1 MDMRALFGLA
11 PVIPVVTIADAA
23 DAVPMARALLAG
35 GLKSVEITLRT
46 PAALEAIRR
55 VAAEVPELAAGAGT
69 ILNCEDLQAAYEA
82 EAAFFVSPGLTEA
95 LLIEASARGLP
106 YLPGVATAAEIMA
119 ALDHGF
125 DCLKFF
131 PAAPFGLEMVKA
143 FAGPFPGVAF
153 CTTGGISRDN
163 AASFLALPNVRA
175 VGASWV
181 ASEALLAAKDWAGI
195 EANARAAA
203 ALARA

>member
-1 MDMRALFGLA
+1 MDMRTILGLS
-11 PVIPVVTIADAA
+11 PVIPVVTLGDAG
-23 DAVPMARALLAG
+23 DAVPMARALVAG
-35 GLKSVEITLRT
+35 GLRSVEITLRT
-46 PAALEAIRR
+46 PAALDAIRR
-55 VAAEVPELAAGAGT
+55 VADEVPALAAGAGT

-82 EAAFFVSPGLTEA
+82 GAAFFVSPGLTGA
-95 LLIEASARGLP
+95 LLVEASARGMP
-106 YLPGVATAAEIMA
+106 YLPGVATAAEIMT

-131 PAAPFGLEMVKA
+131 PAAPLGTEAIKS
-143 FAGPFPGVAF
+143 FAGPFPRVAF

-163 AASFLALPNVRA
+163 AARFLALPNVLA

-195 EANARAAA
+195 EANARVAAG
-203 ALARA
+203 LAG